1 MLQSKVTYC
10 WFDTGYKK
18 CAHMKNSTTKLQ
30 NQEGGREGR
39 RESLPFTIGS
49 LLPNFWCLFLL
60 YVYIIAVL
68 QFSHFRALAE
78 CLLALGNDY
87 VPGPSSSQ
95 SWLKLWHHP
104 RGESL
109 VGTSHARVCR
119 DQHTRGTVRELKDSR
134 NCCAET
140 HGAADRSIK
149 ARVLCVI
156 NNQSQQLYF
165 SNV

>member
-18 CAHMKNSTTKLQ
+18 CARMKNSTAKLQ

-39 RESLPFTIGS
+39 RESLPFAIGS
-49 LLPNFWCLFLL
+49 FLPNFWCLFLL

-87 VPGPSSSQ
+87 VPGLSSSQ

-119 DQHTRGTVRELKDSR
+119 DQRHCEGTKGQQELLCGDTW
-134 NCCAET
+134 CCRQK
-140 HGAADRSIK
+140 HQSIC
-149 ARVLCVI
+149 AVC
-156 NNQSQQLYF
+156 Y
-165 SNV
+165 